1 MQSNHTNPLADQAR
15 HVRELMCPLS
25 PLQTNQDD
33 VLQIPSRDMGRNI
46 KVHVYRGLKADSPTP
61 VLINFHGSGFVIP
74 MHGSDD
80 EFALRVSKNTP
91 YTVLD
96 VKYRLAPEDP
106 FPAAPNDAEDVV
118 KWVLARPEQFDL
130 ERVSVS
136 GFSAGGNL
144 ALGLAGHTF
153 PQGTFRHALLFYP
166 PVNLATDPST
176 KVAPDT
182 SGKPIPAEFLNI
194 FNACYAPSPPL
205 DRKQPL
211 LSPEYIP
218 GDRFPDKVLVITCAC
233 DTLCLETEGLTE
245 KIKAA
250 GKGVVH
256 RRLAKCD
263 HAWDKFIQPGT
274 VQEKAKDDA
283 YDLAVEMLE
292 T

>member
-1 MQSNHTNPLADQAR
+1 MQSIHKNTLADQAR
-15 HVRELMCPLS
+15 HVRELMGSSGP
-25 PLQTNQDD
+25 PQTNQDE

-46 KVHVYRGLKADSPTP
+46 TVHLYRGSKPYSPTP
-61 VLINFHGSGFVIP
+61 VLINFHGSGFVVP

-80 EFALRVSKNTP
+80 EYALRVSKDTP

-106 FPAAPNDAEDVV
+106 FPAAPNDAQDVV
-118 KWVLARPEQFDL
+118 KWVLARPEQFDR

-166 PVNLATDPST
+166 PVDLATDPST

-182 SGKPIPAEFLNI
+182 SGKPIPAEIAKI

-205 DRKQPL
+205 DRTQPL
-211 LSPEYIP
+211 LSPAFIS
-218 GDRFPDKVLVITCAC
+218 GNKFPDKVLVITCAC
-233 DTLCLETEGLTE
+233 DTLCLEAEVLAE
-245 KIKAA
+245 KVKAT
-250 GKGVVH
+250 GKSVVH
-256 RRLAKCD
+256 RRLANCN
-263 HAWDKFIQPGT
+263 HAWDKEYQRGT

-283 YDLAVEMLE
+283 YDLAVEMLG